1 MPQDT
6 RSPPSGG
13 KSPGHAPAGDTAA
26 SFEDAVRRLGLIVER
41 LENGDLPL
49 EESLDLFE
57 EGVKLAKQSQSRLD
71 AAERRVEKL
80 LGIDSDGEPVVEVLE
95 PEPT

>member
-1 MPQDT
+1 MPKAT
-6 RSPPSGG
+6 PPEDEPNQETPCSE
-13 KSPGHAPAGDTAA
+13 STA
-26 SFEDAVRRLGLIVER
+26 SFEDAVQRLGQIVEK
-41 LENGDLPL
+41 LERGDLPL

-57 EGVKLAKQSQSRLD
+57 EGVRLAKASQARLD

-80 LGIDSDGEPVVEVLE
+80 LGIDSDGKPKTETFD

>member
-1 MPQDT
+1 VPQET
-6 RSPPSGG
+6 RSPPSEG
-13 KSPGHAPAGDTAA
+13 KAPSHDPAGDTAA
-26 SFEDAVRRLGLIVER
+26 SFEDAVQRLGLIVEQ

-57 EGVKLAKQSQSRLD
+57 EGVKLAKQSQARLD

-80 LGIDSDGEPVVEVLE
+80 LGIDSDGKPVVEVLK